1 MFAIL
6 QSKTKYYALQST
18 VIFINGKIIY
28 LKGKYFI
35 QTEEEIKSYRQV
47 SLSLIIIG
55 LGAAGAQVISEIIGL
70 DDWRNTATII

>member
-18 VIFINGKIIY
+18 ITFINGKIIY